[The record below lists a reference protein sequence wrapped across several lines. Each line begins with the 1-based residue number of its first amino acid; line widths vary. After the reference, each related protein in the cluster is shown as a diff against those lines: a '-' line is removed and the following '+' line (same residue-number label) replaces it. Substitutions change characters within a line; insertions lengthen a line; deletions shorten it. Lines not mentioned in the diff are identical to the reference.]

1 MEPGYVPAP
10 PEPDLSVIQ
19 RLMGLPQTLR
29 AVGQNL
35 AVGAA
40 SLPVGIYQ
48 GFGNPAAGEAAMS
61 QFQQEYG
68 YTPTNP
74 AAQRQLQGLGEFL
87 QQLETEYKIPP
98 IMAPVAATPALGIR
112 GMVPQTERLARDLV
126 SEIQTT
132 PPVGAIS
139 PEIAARVLPETK
151 VVSDTNKPIVAYHA
165 TGKEIDQLDP
175 TMASGKS
182 AGTGTF
188 FSSNP
193 YTASTYALG
202 ESPNVIPAYLD
213 FKRPMVV
220 DAQGAN
226 WNRLNKKAKVDLPD
240 AKQTTLGRIFGD
252 ELRYVDDYAST
263 DDLARYAKQ
272 QGYDGLVVRN
282 VVDHGPA
289 GRFSTDE
296 ALEPSDIYVAF
307 DKQNIRSALS
317 DEQMAGLLDEPVQR
331 ESFVPGVPAG
341 QELIVHHNISPEKL
355 RKVEKVG
362 GMPVPS
368 IAISN
373 VENPLTGFGD
383 ISLIGNP
390 SMATPSAKNPVFG
403 FDAYTKRAPGIT
415 YTLDS
420 KSEKNLKELFSDV
433 SGNVKTT
440 TVYDLADS
448 WNNRE
453 FNDLMRAKFL
463 KERGELPDPA
473 NYQDK
478 WDYSRDLGARV
489 DANFNEYREWMRDFE
504 DRLPEVGVNIQEK
517 LFRGFTPS
525 GNRRYAE
532 ANLQNLVKEMKGGA
546 GSENF
551 NYGVGNLRAVATPK
565 FKKLD
570 DVKAARSKIVS
581 KEEFS
586 EVKSQ
591 IDKAHSSLMSRIDEL
606 PNKDRYAYASDDVLY
621 EIGSAR
627 NVNMIDTFKSD
638 VPDELKADI
647 GVFMRKIKQLPTEYF
662 EIKPQRAVSVSEF
675 EGAIVPADVP
685 QSSVDYLR
693 SQGIERIYRYSTPE
707 ERKELFKQF
716 GDKMFSGV
724 PAIGAGLLGAGMM
737 QEEETY

>member
-1 MEPGYVPAP
+1 MADYGEMFYGT
-10 PEPDLSVIQ
+10 
-19 RLMGLPQTLR
+19 LPQDTQDMDAVLR
-29 AVGQNL
+29 GVGRSLREIGRSTQYLPYDVLGAPVDL
-35 AVGAA
+35 ATMAMRPFGYDAA
-40 SLPVGIYQ
+40 QPVGGSDWLIEMSRRMGIADQ
-48 GFGNPAAGEAAMS
+48 PTGSGIETATRFATGVPSPVAVPRALAGIGRFVDM
-61 QFQQEYG
+61 
-68 YTPTNP
+68 
-74 AAQRQLQGLGEFL
+74 LGE
-87 QQLETEYKIPP
+87 
-98 IMAPVAATPALGIR
+98 
-112 GMVPQTERLARDLV
+112 
-126 SEIQTT
+126 T
-132 PPVGAIS
+132 PPTGAVKLAD
-139 PEIAARVLPETK
+139 EIAQP
-151 VVSDTNKPIVAYHA
+151 
-165 TGKEIDQLDP
+165 
-175 TMASGKS
+175 
-182 AGTGTF
+182 
-188 FSSNP
+188 
-193 YTASTYALG
+193 
-202 ESPNVIPAYLD
+202 
-213 FKRPMVV
+213 
-220 DAQGAN
+220 
-226 WNRLNKKAKVDLPD
+226 
-240 AKQTTLGRIFGD
+240 
-252 ELRYVDDYAST
+252 
-263 DDLARYAKQ
+263 
-272 QGYDGLVVRN
+272 
-282 VVDHGPA
+282 
-289 GRFSTDE
+289 
-296 ALEPSDIYVAF
+296 
-307 DKQNIRSALS
+307 
-317 DEQMAGLLDEPVQR
+317 R

-355 RKVEKVG
+355 RRVEKVG

-368 IAISN
+368 IAVSN

-383 ISLIGNP
+383 ISLIGNQ

-415 YTLDS
+415 YTFDS

-440 TVYDLADS
+440 TVYDLVDS

-453 FNDLMRAKFL
+453 FNDLMKAKFL
-463 KERGELPDPA
+463 KEKGELPDPA
-473 NYQDK
+473 GYEDK

-489 DANFNEYREWMRDFE
+489 DANLSEYREWMRDFE
-504 DRLPEVGVNIQEK
+504 DRLPGAGVNIQEK
-517 LFRGFTPS
+517 LFKGFTPS

-606 PNKDRYAYASDDVLY
+606 PNKDRYGYASDDVLY
-621 EIGSAR
+621 EIGAAR

-685 QSSVDYLR
+685 QSSIDYLR